1 MPIEFEGLPPYE
13 PLFAVSAESAP
24 SLDGVA
30 FTVTIAV
37 DGLPIDCV
45 PITVLLEPPVARD
58 LAAQL
63 KVNADVVE
71 RWRNSSSIRDSETAL
86 GFALGRKAHT
96 G

>member
-1 MPIEFEGLPPYE
+1 VTELNSQKEPTMPIEFEGLPPYE

-45 PITVLLEPPVARD
+45 PFTVLLEPQVARD

-63 KVNADVVE
+63 KVNADVDGA
-71 RWRNSSSIRDSETAL
+71 IHHPFETQK
-86 GFALGRKAHT
+86 RP
-96 G
+96 